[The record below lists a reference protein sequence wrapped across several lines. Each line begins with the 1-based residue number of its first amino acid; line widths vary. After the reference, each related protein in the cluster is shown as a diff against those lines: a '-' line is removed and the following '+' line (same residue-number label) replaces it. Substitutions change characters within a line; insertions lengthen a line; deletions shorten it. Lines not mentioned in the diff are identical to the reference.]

1 MDFSNFTHYLA
12 ITLSA
17 VAILFLV
24 VYFSELDNIG
34 LSLVA
39 LVVNILAIPFNL
51 MILDSYDD

>member
-1 MDFSNFTHYLA
+1 MDLSNFFHYLA

-24 VYFSELDNIG
+24 VYFDELDNVE

-39 LVVNILAIPFNL
+39 LVVNILAIPLNL
-51 MILDSYDD
+51 MILDSYDA